1 MNSLRRRT
9 LFVLFCILSLA
20 ASAQEVA
27 PTNRVPTG
35 SAMPNRSRQQEDAVA
50 TLFNTI
56 RADAKLH
63 RLGRIKDRE
72 ELQQLVCTVTV
83 SDAVPLYSTGHP
95 ALGSSPKFTNTDSAF
110 YRTAHPEEVTA
121 ELERIALFVR
131 PGHSRGYARYAV
143 AVWPVNQGTAEKIE
157 YWVGVK
163 LYAGETFEFF
173 DSNFTDEMFYKNG
186 WKKLVA
192 PECKNVK

>member
-1 MNSLRRRT
+1 MNSRRRGT
-9 LFVLFCILSLA
+9 LFFLFCFLSFA
-20 ASAQEVA
+20 ASAQEGS
-27 PTNRVPTG
+27 PTNRVPNAPT
-35 SAMPNRSRQQEDAVA
+35 MPHGTRQQENAVA

-83 SDAVPLYSTGHP
+83 SDGVPPYSTGHP
-95 ALGSSPKFTNTDSAF
+95 ALGSSPKFTNTDSAL
-110 YRTAHPEEVTA
+110 YRTAHPQEVTA
-121 ELERIALFVR
+121 ELERVALFVR

-143 AVWPVNQGTAEKIE
+143 AVWPVNQGTADKIE

-163 LYAGETFEFF
+163 LYMGETFEFF
-173 DSNFTDEMFYKNG
+173 DNNFTDEMFYKNS
-186 WKKLVA
+186 WKKIVA